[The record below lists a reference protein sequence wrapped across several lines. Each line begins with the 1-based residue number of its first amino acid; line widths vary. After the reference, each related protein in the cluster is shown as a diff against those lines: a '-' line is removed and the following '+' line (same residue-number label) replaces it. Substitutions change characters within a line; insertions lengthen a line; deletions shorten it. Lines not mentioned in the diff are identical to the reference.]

1 MEHNRELKSGSFI
14 SRIAGSMRTA
24 NLKLGNKIRMV
35 LTGCLLIAL
44 IILILLVWFKLRAGY
59 KSSGFETIS
68 LIESTKKQ
76 HLEDEL
82 GRIHNQ
88 LQLFATDSRTLSAFG
103 SLWQG
108 FRDIESDNYTTAD
121 AASFEEM
128 RNKLENYFTTQFI
141 PQVEDKTIE
150 TFDAGDFMSSDNKQT
165 ILQYLYLASN
175 NRPVGLKQEIAGA
188 GDGSLYSGI
197 HVQHQPWLLTYARKN
212 RISDLYFIDATTGY
226 VFYSL
231 KKYPDFGTN
240 LFNGQYKNTM
250 LSKAFR
256 MAISKN
262 DKGTVY
268 FTDMD
273 RRIPGIIP
281 PCFYLSAP
289 VTQGSQ
295 IIGAIVFSIEID
307 FLDKLM
313 ITNTGTESS
322 HQQAISAMVIGSD
335 RVYRSNDPNFLM
347 NKMKFLKKINYSM
360 TGEDVARIKKSL
372 CTAMNMQVQGN
383 VFMNAVMGIA
393 GKGKFVTP
401 AGKVALCSYAP
412 VNIPGLNWILVVQA
426 PVREMLRPVRSL
438 IWLLTGLGLLV
449 LALLF
454 IIISR
459 FSSNIALRAR
469 SIHETL
475 SLISSGAEVDT
486 SAAQSHDELD
496 KANVAAN
503 HVIKKMDEVAQ
514 FATNLTEGKLDNAFA
529 VSHDNDVMG
538 LSLNKLRESM
548 IQTKKDEEV
557 RKVEDDI
564 RGWTTQGIAMFND
577 ILRQDNNDMK
587 RLSFNV
593 IRNMIQYL
601 SANQGGFFLL
611 EDEQSAAPYL
621 NLIAAY
627 AYDRQKFMQKRINVG
642 EGLIGNCVLEKQ
654 TIYLKDIPKGYI
666 EIRSGLGGS
675 VPRCLLIV
683 PLKKEDQITGV
694 IEIASFNEMKK
705 YEIEFVEKIAESIAA
720 TMVTVKLH
728 EQTAILL
735 EESKKRS
742 EEISQQEEELR
753 QNLEELKATQEEMA
767 RIRKDEEQ
775 KEKERREVEKK
786 MMDQLKE
793 QQQLLSKEK
802 SLLDALLNNVPES
815 IYFKD
820 LKSRFIRFS
829 ASMLKLFKLS
839 NPEDLLGKSDFD
851 MFDEEHSRPAYEDE
865 QEIIRS
871 GQAMVDK
878 IEKEVLSDG
887 RINYVNT
894 TKMPLRDEN
903 NQIIG
908 TFGISK
914 DVTNFVNLQNDNKV
928 KETIIKKKEEEIKR
942 LQEEIRNLKKGSKT
956 Q

>member
-1 MEHNRELKSGSFI
+1 
-14 SRIAGSMRTA
+14 
-24 NLKLGNKIRMV
+24 
-35 LTGCLLIAL
+35 
-44 IILILLVWFKLRAGY
+44 
-59 KSSGFETIS
+59 
-68 LIESTKKQ
+68 
-76 HLEDEL
+76 
-82 GRIHNQ
+82 
-88 LQLFATDSRTLSAFG
+88 
-103 SLWQG
+103 
-108 FRDIESDNYTTAD
+108 
-121 AASFEEM
+121 
-128 RNKLENYFTTQFI
+128 
-141 PQVEDKTIE
+141 
-150 TFDAGDFMSSDNKQT
+150 
-165 ILQYLYLASN
+165 
-175 NRPVGLKQEIAGA
+175 
-188 GDGSLYSGI
+188 
-197 HVQHQPWLLTYARKN
+197 
-212 RISDLYFIDATTGY
+212 
-226 VFYSL
+226 
-231 KKYPDFGTN
+231 
-240 LFNGQYKNTM
+240 
-250 LSKAFR
+250 
-256 MAISKN
+256 
-262 DKGTVY
+262 
-268 FTDMD
+268 
-273 RRIPGIIP
+273 
-281 PCFYLSAP
+281 
-289 VTQGSQ
+289 
-295 IIGAIVFSIEID
+295 
-307 FLDKLM
+307 
-313 ITNTGTESS
+313 
-322 HQQAISAMVIGSD
+322 
-335 RVYRSNDPNFLM
+335 
-347 NKMKFLKKINYSM
+347 
-360 TGEDVARIKKSL
+360 
-372 CTAMNMQVQGN
+372 
-383 VFMNAVMGIA
+383 
-393 GKGKFVTP
+393 
-401 AGKVALCSYAP
+401 
-412 VNIPGLNWILVVQA
+412 
-426 PVREMLRPVRSL
+426 
-438 IWLLTGLGLLV
+438 
-449 LALLF
+449 
-454 IIISR
+454 
-459 FSSNIALRAR
+459 
-469 SIHETL
+469 
-475 SLISSGAEVDT
+475 
-486 SAAQSHDELD
+486 
-496 KANVAAN
+496 
-503 HVIKKMDEVAQ
+503 
-514 FATNLTEGKLDNAFA
+514 
-529 VSHDNDVMG
+529 
-538 LSLNKLRESM
+538 
-548 IQTKKDEEV
+548 
-557 RKVEDDI
+557 
-564 RGWTTQGIAMFND
+564 
-577 ILRQDNNDMK
+577 
-587 RLSFNV
+587 
-593 IRNMIQYL
+593 MIQYL